1 MCRFVPLEKQS
12 KKQQRAYYQKR
23 RGDWCGLSPVTRRE
37 EKPKAYRR
45 CRRKREDRAAVLSRI
60 EDRMG

>member
-1 MCRFVPLEKQS
+1 MPVRAVGKQS

-23 RGDWCGLSPVTRRE
+23 RGDWGGLSPVTRRE
-37 EKPKAYRR
+37 ENPRAYRR
-45 CRRKREDRAAVLSRI
+45 CRRKREDRAAVLFRI

>member
-1 MCRFVPLEKQS
+1 MCRFVPLEKQN
-12 KKQQRAYYQKR
+12 KKQQKAYHKR
-23 RGDWCGLSPVTRRE
+23 QRRDWGGLSPVTRRE
-37 EKPKAYRR
+37 ENSKAYRR

>member
-12 KKQQRAYYQKR
+12 KKQQRAYYLKR
-23 RGDWCGLSPVTRRE
+23 RGDWGGLSPVTRRE
-37 EKPKAYRR
+37 ENSKVYRR

-60 EDRMG
+60 KDKMG